1 MHAPSISRYGLATLE
16 LVLAVPLLM
25 MIMALMINY
34 STAACWKVRTSVMAR
49 HAVWASRAGHLGD
62 SIPQPTWWPASG
74 VVSSD
79 TPGLVSNLDDPRLR
93 KRVVRGP
100 LSSGTVVNE
109 DLFNPSKGLHTSKAT
124 LARSFPMLGKLGTY
138 HLQANSALL
147 DGVWTYT
154 QMGMTSNEERRI
166 PILYTLAKASDNFSR
181 AYIQAVQTI
190 LHSTVL
196 QLLKPLDEDDE
207 FTAYGMLLGWSDI
220 PPDFHPQ
227 LNGFCQLD
235 REMAD
240 DRVLDLVNRIQGKID
255 RDENGNITQR
265 IPDVA
270 ETMTTAFIHLYE
282 QTIAAGKTGDF
293 AVTSG
298 TILDLQAKLTTLQ
311 QFLLAL
317 TGNLGT

>member
-1 MHAPSISRYGLATLE
+1 MHTPSISRYGLATLE

-34 STAACWKVRTSVMAR
+34 STAACWKVRTSIMAR
-49 HAVWASRAGHLGD
+49 HAVWTSREGHLGD
-62 SIPQPTWWPASG
+62 SIPQPAWWPASG

-79 TPGLVSNLDDPRLR
+79 TPGFVSNLDDPRQK

-100 LSSGTVVNE
+100 LSSGTAVNE
-109 DLFNPSKGLHTSKAT
+109 DLLNPSKGLHISKAT
-124 LARSFPMLGKLGTY
+124 LVRSFPMLGKLGTY

-147 DGVWTYT
+147 DGVWSYT

-166 PILYTLAKASDNFSR
+166 PILYTLAKASTSFCQ

-190 LHSTVL
+190 LHSSLL

-207 FTAYGMLLGWSDI
+207 FTSYGTLLGWSNM
-220 PPDFHPQ
+220 PPDFHPR

-235 REMAD
+235 RELAD
-240 DRVLDLVNRIQGKID
+240 DRVLDLVNRIHGKVD
-255 RDENGNITQR
+255 RDENGNVTQR

-282 QTIAAGKTGDF
+282 QTIAAGKAGDS

-311 QFLLAL
+311 QFLRAL